1 MHSLLHTEFAR
12 TTDADATRGR
22 GGLGARPATK
32 PDAPPGR
39 LRGLIAHALG
49 AAAGR
54 VDREVARRA
63 VA

>member
-1 MHSLLHTEFAR
+1 MFSPLHTEFAR
-12 TTDADATRGR
+12 SVDADAGR
-22 GGLGARPATK
+22 ARRTAATVRAVDV
-32 PDAPPGR
+32 DAPPGR
-39 LRGLIAHALG
+39 LRRRIAHVLG